1 VSNTKLGAQGERS
14 PRMKRPDW
22 VTNEASWKKTCRKV
36 VARARDLSEGRIG
49 VIVCAREMS
58 KLAFWL
64 RAEEDPDFKVF
75 RAIESESIDL
85 PAGTERQRWSV
96 SALEREDKKIS
107 EFKSVWRGD
116 ALAAAAALMKKY
128 ESNQEST

>member
-1 VSNTKLGAQGERS
+1 
-14 PRMKRPDW
+14 MKRPDW

-49 VIVCAREMS
+49 VIVCACEMS

-75 RAIESESIDL
+75 RAIESDSIDL
-85 PAGTERQRWSV
+85 PAGAERQHWSA
-96 SALEREDKKIS
+96 SALKRENQKIG
-107 EFKSVWRGD
+107 EFESVWRRD
-116 ALAAAAALMKKY
+116 ALTAAAALERKY